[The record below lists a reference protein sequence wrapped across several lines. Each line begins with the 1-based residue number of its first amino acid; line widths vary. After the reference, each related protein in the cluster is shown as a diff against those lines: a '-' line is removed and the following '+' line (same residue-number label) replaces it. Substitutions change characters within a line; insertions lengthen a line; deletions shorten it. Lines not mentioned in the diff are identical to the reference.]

1 MTETPDPTTAAPAAD
16 AASAPDASSGAPV
29 SELPMDAAARE
40 LEELKDRHAR
50 LAAEFDNYRKRVI
63 KERGELED
71 RAQAK
76 LLARLLDALD
86 DLDRV
91 AASDAASTPL
101 EAVRGAVDSV
111 HRKLWKELSAGGV
124 EKLDPAGQPFDPAL
138 HEGVSIIAPP
148 SPEQERVVAATFQAG
163 YLMKGQLVRPAR
175 VQVYASEGLH

>member
-1 MTETPDPTTAAPAAD
+1 MTETPDPTSAAPATEPAGPTDPFTPSAD
-16 AASAPDASSGAPV
+16 PAADPV
-29 SELPMDAAARE
+29 GRE

-76 LLARLLDALD
+76 LLGRLLDALD

-91 AASDAASTPL
+91 AASDAATTPL

-111 HRKLWKELSAGGV
+111 HRKLWKELAAGGV
-124 EKLDPAGQPFDPAL
+124 EKLDPAGRPFDPAL

-148 SPEQERVVAATFQAG
+148 TPEQERIVAATFQAG

-175 VQVYASEGLH
+175 VQVYASEGLL